1 MRVERADGRKQVG
14 MRRRGDKAMWAWL
27 GVGGAEQGLTTWAGR
42 KDSCLLSREA
52 GWTPARLDGLHT
64 LPWVSLHLAQGSSE
78 SWSPGRCLWGLAST
92 DSRSLFLS
100 TSTFVR
106 NQDGGHLVRIGKTCS
121 PGKAINY
128 SVCRARQLNPQ
139 FLAGPSA
146 AWARWPQRHS
156 LMAGEKPPGV
166 PPVQGSTG
174 RFKRAFIQTLEQ
186 PPWQLSAEE
195 ETQGG

>member
-1 MRVERADGRKQVG
+1 MVASKLVCAEA
-14 MRRRGDKAMWAWL
+14 GDKAMWAWL

-52 GWTPARLDGLHT
+52 GWTPTRLDGLHT
-64 LPWVSLHLAQGSSE
+64 LPWVSLHLAQSSSE

-156 LMAGEKPPGV
+156 HMAGSSCGWAGGPHR
-166 PPVQGSTG
+166 VQSISVCSDYKLTC
-174 RFKRAFIQTLEQ
+174 K
-186 PPWQLSAEE
+186 
-195 ETQGG
+195 

>member
-1 MRVERADGRKQVG
+1 MGVAGSGRGRAGTD
-14 MRRRGDKAMWAWL
+14 D
-27 GVGGAEQGLTTWAGR
+27 VGGAQGQLPAEQRGWM
-42 KDSCLLSREA
+42 DPCQA
-52 GWTPARLDGLHT
+52 GWTPYSSMGL
-64 LPWVSLHLAQGSSE
+64 PSLGSE